1 MGLFLLEPEQREGG
15 RLAPAPPHRGS
26 PAGDLAPEP
35 QSYLELYI
43 RGNVAVSVTA
53 PSPPPLQE
61 AGSHQ
66 EEMQNLN
73 DPSKKSIILSLSA
86 RKDAVE
92 YYHLGTLAKNHPR
105 LGGSPR
111 GQDELGLLPRAPV
124 SGSMLGRGR
133 LEGCTELPP
142 YQKVSPTDPHCSHSP
157 LGLRVPQKQA

>member
-92 YYHLGTLAKNHPR
+92 YHPLGTLAKNHPR
-105 LGGSPR
+105 PGGPQGARMSWGCFPEPQCQ
-111 GQDELGLLPRAPV
+111 GVCLA
-124 SGSMLGRGR
+124 
-133 LEGCTELPP
+133 EGGWRDALSYPHTRKSAQPP
-142 YQKVSPTDPHCSHSP
+142 PTVLTLHWD
-157 LGLRVPQKQA
+157 